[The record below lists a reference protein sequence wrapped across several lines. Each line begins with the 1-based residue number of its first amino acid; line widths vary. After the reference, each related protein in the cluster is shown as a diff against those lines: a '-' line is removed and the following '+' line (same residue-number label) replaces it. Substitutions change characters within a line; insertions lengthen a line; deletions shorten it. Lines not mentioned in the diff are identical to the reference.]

1 MAGQVTA
8 VSSEVAAGF
17 EKFLEATDGGLSP
30 GDGSKGVSP
39 KTSVTE
45 RADLRAP
52 TRQEVEEADRQAEQ
66 EAARAAAS
74 DEETP
79 EQRAA
84 QAGEEDEAARA
95 AAEAAAAAGDEPG
108 TQEGEG
114 EDLDPDHFIST
125 FAELAEEYGVEENDL
140 LEHFTVPGR
149 TPEESVSLS
158 TVIEAFRNPAG
169 THVEELVQV
178 QVAEL
183 KAESDTAMKALSA
196 ATAELVARVRTQ
208 KPPPGGWEA
217 LRKDEPG
224 EYIRLRELQEGER
237 QETEA
242 ALAMMDRETERRA
255 GVEDEARKRYL
266 REQARLTFELRP
278 DWKERKVGEVA
289 QKEIHDYLVTA
300 GFPAEEIEGLD
311 NARAMLTVWEAAQYR
326 KSQQRKPLRL
336 KRLKGLPRKRLV
348 VTARDDTPHASDV
361 DKRLDSDLA
370 RFHESGKIE
379 DGLGLFEEV
388 LRKQG

>member
-8 VSSEVAAGF
+8 VSAEVAAGF
-17 EKFLEATDGGLSP
+17 EQFLEATDGGLSP

-39 KTSVTE
+39 KTSAPE
-45 RADLRAP
+45 RAELRAP
-52 TRQEVEEADRQAEQ
+52 TRQEVEEADKLAE
-66 EAARAAAS
+66 EASRAPAS

-79 EQRAA
+79 EKRTA
-84 QAGEEDEAARA
+84 QPGEEDEEARA
-95 AAEAAAAAGDEPG
+95 AAEAAAADEPV
-108 TQEGEG
+108 TEEGD
-114 EDLDPDHFIST
+114 DLDPEHFINT
-125 FAELAEEYGVEENDL
+125 FAELAEEYGVKENDL

-169 THVEELVQV
+169 THVEELVQT

-183 KAESDTAMKALSA
+183 RSESDAAMKELSA
-196 ATAELVARVRTQ
+196 ATAQLVARVRTQ
-208 KPPPGGWEA
+208 KPPTGGWEA
-217 LRKDEPG
+217 LRKDDPG

-255 GVEDEARKRYL
+255 GVEDEGRKRYL

-278 DWKERKVGEVA
+278 DWKDKEVGEVA
-289 QKEIHDYLVTA
+289 QKEIHTYLVNA